1 LTGGAWHPD
10 SGVPRFRGL
19 GALPRI
25 GVPGILSGSATREK
39 GITKRAV
46 SDDFWSLNEPREE
59 GARAQRSSERALL
72 GSTPGEAGLDTASD
86 FPWH

>member
-1 LTGGAWHPD
+1 MNGGAWHPD
-10 SGVPRFRGL
+10 SWVPHFRGS
-19 GALPRI
+19 GALQRI
-25 GVPGILSGSATREK
+25 GVPGILSGSAIREDRVK
-39 GITKRAV
+39 KRAV

-59 GARAQRSSERALL
+59 GARAQRSSEGALL